1 MRSTVV
7 CGDVPDAL
15 SQFMREVRAIS
26 PLTGDEEGVLLGR
39 IARGDRADGAARD
52 RLVEG
57 YQPFV
62 VGIAKRFQSR
72 CELLDLLDLA
82 QEGTIGLLYALD
94 ALPKRAATMPFRVFA
109 FYFIR
114 NAILQAIYRC
124 ERAIRLPLRT
134 LKRLRRL
141 VAAQGQILYK
151 LGREATVDELMAALR
166 LTQQEV
172 IDLLLLQAERFTSL
186 DAPCTED
193 GELSLADTLPALD
206 ATTVQQPSRL
216 HRWLRSVVEGLPE
229 RERQVIT
236 LRYGFDGDAPHTTRE
251 IADLLGLSHALVQD
265 IDRRVRLR
273 IQVAIEGGLATLVRS
288 GRAA

>member
-1 MRSTVV
+1 MSQVDEMRGVQL
-7 CGDVPDAL
+7 DAL
-15 SQFMREVRAIS
+15 SQFIREVRAVS
-26 PLTGDEEGVLLGR
+26 PLTNDEEAVLL
-39 IARGDRADGAARD
+39 ARAKAGNVNARD

-57 YQPFV
+57 YQPFA

-82 QEGTIGLLYALD
+82 QEGTIGLLHALD
-94 ALPKRAATMPFRVFA
+94 ALPKRATTMPFRVFA

-114 NAILQAIYRC
+114 NAMLQAIYRC
-124 ERAIRLPLRT
+124 ERTIRLPLRT

-141 VAAQGQILYK
+141 ATAQGQILCE
-151 LGREATVDELMAALR
+151 LGREATVDELVTALH

-186 DAPCTED
+186 DAPCTDES
-193 GELSLADTLPALD
+193 ELSLADTLPALD
-206 ATTVQQPSRL
+206 ATTLQQPSRL
-216 HRWLRSVVEGLPE
+216 HRWLRSVIEGLPE
-229 RERQVIT
+229 RERQVMT
-236 LRYGFDGDAPHTTRE
+236 LRYGFDGDAAHTTRQV
-251 IADLLGLSHALVQD
+251 ADLLGLSHGLVQD

-273 IQVAIEGGLATLVRS
+273 IQVAIQDGRSALAWA